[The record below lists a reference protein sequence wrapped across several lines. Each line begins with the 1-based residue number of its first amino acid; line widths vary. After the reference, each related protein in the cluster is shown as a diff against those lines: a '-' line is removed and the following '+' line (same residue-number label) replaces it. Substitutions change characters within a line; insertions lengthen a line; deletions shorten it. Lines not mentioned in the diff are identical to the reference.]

1 MCPDFETILYERKD
15 GIAVI
20 ILNRP
25 EVLNALNRQMNMDL
39 KKAFKVAKEDEE
51 VRAIILTG
59 SGRGFCAGADIK
71 DFASGATLEDFKKLV
86 EKGGEIE
93 NMISPYDLID
103 VEKPIIAAV
112 NGVAVGFGMNV
123 CLNCD
128 IVIASEKAS
137 FGEFFVRMALIPDMN
152 GSFLLPM
159 LVGLNKAKE
168 LIFTGERIDAKEAE
182 RIGLVNKVVS
192 ADELM
197 PTVMELAKKLAE
209 GPPLAIGMA
218 KRLIHEGFRELFD
231 EMLRKEILYQAQLY
245 ASEDHME
252 AAMAFLE
259 KRKPVFKGR

>member
-1 MCPDFETILYERKD
+1 MCPDFETILYEKRD
-15 GIAVI
+15 GVAVI
-20 ILNRP
+20 TLNRP
-25 EVLNALNRQMNMDL
+25 EVLNALNRQMNIDL
-39 KKAFKVAKEDEE
+39 KKAFKAAKEDGE

-59 SGRGFCAGADIK
+59 SGRGFCSGADIR

-93 NMISPYDLID
+93 NMISPYDLIN

-128 IVIASEKAS
+128 ILIASEKAS

-152 GSFLLPM
+152 GSLLLPM
-159 LVGLNKAKE
+159 YVGLNKAKE
-168 LIFTGERIDAKEAE
+168 LIFTGDRIDAKEAE
-182 RIGLVNKVVS
+182 RIGLVNKVVPEE
-192 ADELM
+192 ELM
-197 PTVMELAKKLAE
+197 PTAMQLAKKLAE
-209 GPPLAIGMA
+209 GPPLAIGRA
-218 KRLIHEGFRELFD
+218 KKLIHEGFRGLFD
-231 EMLRKEILYQAQLY
+231 EMLRKEVLYQAQLY
-245 ASEDHME
+245 ASEDHGE

>member
-1 MCPDFETILYERKD
+1 MCPDFETLLYEKKD
-15 GIAVI
+15 GVAVI
-20 ILNRP
+20 TLNRP
-25 EVLNALNRQMNMDL
+25 AVLNALNRQMNIDL
-39 KKAFKVAKEDEE
+39 KKAFKTAKEDGE

-59 SGRGFCAGADIK
+59 SGRGFCSGADIK
-71 DFASGATLEDFKKLV
+71 DFAAGETYEDFKRMI
-86 EKGGEIE
+86 ERGEE
-93 NMISPYDLID
+93 VKELISPYDLID
-103 VEKPIIAAV
+103 IEKPIIAAV

-128 IVIASEKAS
+128 IIIASEKAS

-152 GSFLLPM
+152 GSLLLPM

-182 RIGLVNKVVS
+182 RIGLVNKVVP

-197 PTVMELAKKLAE
+197 PTVMGLAKKLAE
-209 GPPLAIGMA
+209 GPSLAIGMA
-218 KRLIHEGFRELFD
+218 KRLIYEGFRELFD
-231 EMLRKEILYQAQLY
+231 EMLRKEVLYSAQLY

-252 AAMAFLE
+252 AAVAFLE